1 MSATPHI
8 EIVQVRADADIAAA
22 RELFLEYEK
31 TIGVNLEYQGFSTEV
46 ATLPGQYAP
55 PSGDLLVAKIDGAV
69 AGCVAL
75 RAFEKSTL
83 EMKRLYVRSSFRG
96 MKLGKRL
103 VEAAISIARQHRYME
118 LRLDTLAS
126 MESAQALYGA
136 LGFVEIPPYGKAFLP
151 GTKFYSLSLA
161 A

>member
-8 EIVQVRADADIAAA
+8 EIVHVRADPDVAAA
-22 RELFLEYEK
+22 RELFLEYAES
-31 TIGVNLEYQGFSTEV
+31 IGVNLEYQGFSTEV

-55 PSGDLLVAKIDGAV
+55 PSGDLLVAKVNGAI

-75 RAFEKSTL
+75 RALEESTL

-103 VEAAISIARQHRYME
+103 VEATISIARQKHYTE
-118 LRLDTLAS
+118 LRLDTLAT
-126 MESAQALYGA
+126 MTSAQALYGA

-151 GTKFYSLSLA
+151 GTKFYALSLA